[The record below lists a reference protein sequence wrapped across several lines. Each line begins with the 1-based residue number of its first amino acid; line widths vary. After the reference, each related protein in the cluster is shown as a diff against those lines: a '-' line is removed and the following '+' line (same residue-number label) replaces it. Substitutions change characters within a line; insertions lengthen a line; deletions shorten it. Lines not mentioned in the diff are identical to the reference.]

1 MIVYQDK
8 NKESVQ
14 VTIDQ
19 ENTAV
24 LNTAA
29 FTINGTRV
37 SAQNFDLT
45 AFQGKAFRLYA
56 EENGDIST
64 NKNQDHF
71 WLLAEANIPEK
82 LTQSVPT
89 GEFDE
94 RGQEIMKSVE
104 VALDLNNVEIT
115 VYALPEVAE

>member
-14 VTIDQ
+14 LTVDQ
-19 ENTAV
+19 ENKAV

-37 SAQNFDLT
+37 SAQSFDLT

-56 EENGDIST
+56 EENGDLST

-71 WLLAEANIPEK
+71 WLLAEANVPEK
-82 LTQSVPT
+82 LMESVST
-89 GEFDE
+89 GELDE
-94 RGQEIMKSVE
+94 RGQEIMKSVD
-104 VALDLNNVEIT
+104 VPLDLNNVEIK

>member
-14 VTIDQ
+14 LTVDQ
-19 ENTAV
+19 ANKAV

-29 FTINGTRV
+29 FTINSTRV
-37 SAQNFDLT
+37 SAQSFDLT

-56 EENGDIST
+56 EENGDLST

-71 WLLAEANIPEK
+71 WLLAEANVPERLMK
-82 LTQSVPT
+82 SVST
-89 GEFDE
+89 GELDE
-94 RGQEIMKSVE
+94 RGQEIMKSVD
-104 VALDLNNVEIT
+104 VPLDLNNVEIK

>member
-14 VTIDQ
+14 LTVDQ
-19 ENTAV
+19 ENKAV
-24 LNTAA
+24 LNTAS

-37 SAQNFDLT
+37 SAQSFDLT

-56 EENGDIST
+56 EENGDLST

-71 WLLAEANIPEK
+71 WLLAEANVPERLMK
-82 LTQSVPT
+82 SVST
-89 GEFDE
+89 GELDE
-94 RGQEIMKSVE
+94 RGQEIMKSVD
-104 VALDLNNVEIT
+104 VPLDLNNVEIK

>member
-14 VTIDQ
+14 LTVDQ
-19 ENTAV
+19 ENKAV

-37 SAQNFDLT
+37 SAQSFDLT

-56 EENGDIST
+56 EENGDLST

-71 WLLAEANIPEK
+71 WLLAEANVPERLMK
-82 LTQSVPT
+82 SVST
-89 GEFDE
+89 GELDE
-94 RGQEIMKSVE
+94 RGQEIMKSVD
-104 VALDLNNVEIT
+104 VPLDLNNVEIK

>member
-14 VTIDQ
+14 LTVDQ
-19 ENTAV
+19 MNKAV

-29 FTINGTRV
+29 FTINSTRV
-37 SAQNFDLT
+37 SAQSFDLT

-56 EENGDIST
+56 EENGDLST

-71 WLLAEANIPEK
+71 WLLAEANVPERLMK
-82 LTQSVPT
+82 SVST
-89 GEFDE
+89 GELDE
-94 RGQEIMKSVE
+94 RGQEIMKSVD
-104 VALDLNNVEIT
+104 VPLDLNNVEIK

>member
-14 VTIDQ
+14 LTVDQ
-19 ENTAV
+19 TNKAV

-29 FTINGTRV
+29 FTINSTRV
-37 SAQNFDLT
+37 SAQSFDLT

-56 EENGDIST
+56 EENGDLST

-71 WLLAEANIPEK
+71 WLLAEANVPER
-82 LTQSVPT
+82 LMSSVST
-89 GEFDE
+89 GELDE
-94 RGQEIMKSVE
+94 RGQEIMKSVD
-104 VALDLNNVEIT
+104 VPLDLNNVEIK
-115 VYALPEVAE
+115 VYALPEVSE

>member
-14 VTIDQ
+14 LTVDQ
-19 ENTAV
+19 ENKAV

-29 FTINGTRV
+29 FTINSTRV
-37 SAQNFDLT
+37 SAQSFDLT

-56 EENGDIST
+56 EENGDLST

-71 WLLAEANIPEK
+71 WLLAEANVPERLMK
-82 LTQSVPT
+82 SVST
-89 GEFDE
+89 GELDE
-94 RGQEIMKSVE
+94 RGQEIMKSVD
-104 VALDLNNVEIT
+104 VPLDLNNVEIK

>member
-14 VTIDQ
+14 LTVDQ
-19 ENTAV
+19 TNKAV

-29 FTINGTRV
+29 FTINSTRV
-37 SAQNFDLT
+37 SAQSFDLT

-56 EENGDIST
+56 EENGDLST

-71 WLLAEANIPEK
+71 WLLAEANVPERLMK
-82 LTQSVPT
+82 SVST
-89 GEFDE
+89 GELDE
-94 RGQEIMKSVE
+94 RGQEIMKSVD
-104 VALDLNNVEIT
+104 VPLDLNNVEIK